1 MIQKSTILKPLSKMT
16 ESNKKQYFSDIRV
29 MSYLLQ
35 GIPSD
40 IYNSVDAYKDAK
52 IMWEMI
58 KRLMHG
64 CDKTEQV
71 RHSRLMDEFDKFVAM
86 EGESLTS
93 MYESKYVTMTRQS
106 QNLHSNDFD
115 HLYDAF
121 SQYEPHVNASK
132 AKKDARNHDPLAL
145 GTNAVD
151 IKDEAGG
158 TLNGEENDFMLDN
171 AYGNDTLEELTD
183 AIIMMAH
190 IQPTNDNGN
199 AEPKYDVDANH
210 AKLNT
215 VNTSDDDQIDS
226 NNISDDPYVEN
237 NEAKNQQ
244 TINNELKKQKALLQ
258 KELEMC
264 KEQIENEKAIL
275 KHETELAKKS
285 FKQRENKYLDDI
297 VDLEDIMDLEEK
309 LSSHDQI
316 VYKMSPINSN
326 NSYAW
331 EKPNKVYDPFLKVG
345 LGYQNPEHLKKVIAA
360 QPKMYDGERIQ
371 SAKLKIDSPDYE
383 ETLEDAEESRLK
395 MNDKMIQLDYEN

>member
-1 MIQKSTILKPLSKMT
+1 
-16 ESNKKQYFSDIRV
+16 

-71 RHSRLMDEFDKFVAM
+71 RHSRLMNEFDKFVAM

-93 MYESKYVTMTRQS
+93 MYESKYVTMIRQS

-132 AKKDARNHDPLAL
+132 ANKDARNHDPLAL
-145 GTNAVD
+145 GDKKEIKQLMQEMVRSNRLMKMIRLLSEFYELSQIRERQMFNVYMLQCKREGTGNKMMAVARHK
-151 IKDEAGG
+151 KDGKRREGY
-158 TLNGEENDFMLDN
+158 N
-171 AYGNDTLEELTD
+171 D

-226 NNISDDPYVEN
+226 NNISDDPNVEN

-264 KEQIENEKAIL
+264 KEQVKTLEKKPIHFSKYQEAC
-275 KHETELAKKS
+275 EELEREIRVDKDTIDRLLR
-285 FKQRENKYLDDI
+285 FK
-297 VDLEDIMDLEEK
+297 
-309 LSSHDQI
+309 
-316 VYKMSPINSN
+316 
-326 NSYAW
+326 
-331 EKPNKVYDPFLKVG
+331 
-345 LGYQNPEHLKKVIAA
+345 
-360 QPKMYDGERIQ
+360 